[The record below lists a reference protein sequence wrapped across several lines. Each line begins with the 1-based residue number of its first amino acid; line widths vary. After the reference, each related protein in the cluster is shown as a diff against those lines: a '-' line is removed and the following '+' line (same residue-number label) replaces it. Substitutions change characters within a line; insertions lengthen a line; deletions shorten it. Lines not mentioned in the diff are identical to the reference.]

1 MVYFPPHLK
10 YQRVLPLS
18 DPPPTAYGAPANDPT
33 DNVLLPNED
42 EVVEERVDGYR
53 RAVHVKVVTAPEWRL
68 AITLAWVVAV
78 HL

>member
-18 DPPPTAYGAPANDPT
+18 EPRPTAYGAPDNGST
-33 DNVLLPNED
+33 DGEGS
-42 EVVEERVDGYR
+42 EVVEERVDGHR

-68 AITLAWVVAV
+68 AVTLAGVVAV

>member
-18 DPPPTAYGAPANDPT
+18 DPPPTAYGAPAIGST
-33 DNVLLPNED
+33 DGD
-42 EVVEERVDGYR
+42 GSEVVEERVEGYR
-53 RAVHVKVVTAPEWRL
+53 RAVHVKVVKAPEWRL
-68 AITLAWVVAV
+68 AVTLAGVVAV

>member
-18 DPPPTAYGAPANDPT
+18 DPPPTAYGAPASEPT
-33 DNVLLPNED
+33 DGD
-42 EVVEERVDGYR
+42 GSEVVEERVDGYR
-53 RAVHVKVVTAPEWRL
+53 RAVHVKVVKAPEWRL
-68 AITLAWVVAV
+68 AVTLAGVVAV